1 MLQIFTSSQ
10 IETPNIFT
18 CSIKALRFP
27 FLSAPPAKRF
37 CPAPPSRSSQ
47 KHKSPRSRQVRRW
60 KIGGSCVM
68 LKDTSAGFWRAW
80 WMWMSRSK
88 SHNMRRGN
96 ARSLLSFSTKWPM
109 ETKEHTIASFVLNEV
124 ADGDKRVPQYL
135 ALLSENKDGMPF
147 DYNAI
152 RVFTWNVRRHR
163 YETAYRERNL
173 NGVLPVMVSK
183 ENFDKEGEL
192 PVFVLRVKDEDGNLT
207 ERKYKLATPIVKRVL
222 APGEQPPATRKRTR
236 RR

>member
-1 MLQIFTSSQ
+1 MLQIFTWSQ

-109 ETKEHTIASFVLNEV
+109 ETKGCRSISLCLARTKTACLSTTMPSASSPGTCGGT
-124 ADGDKRVPQYL
+124 AMR
-135 ALLSENKDGMPF
+135 LLTG
-147 DYNAI
+147 NAI
-152 RVFTWNVRRHR
+152 
-163 YETAYRERNL
+163 
-173 NGVLPVMVSK
+173 
-183 ENFDKEGEL
+183 
-192 PVFVLRVKDEDGNLT
+192 
-207 ERKYKLATPIVKRVL
+207 
-222 APGEQPPATRKRTR
+222 
-236 RR
+236 

>member
-68 LKDTSAGFWRAW
+68 LKDTSAGFWRLA
-80 WMWMSRSK
+80 SNLQQ
-88 SHNMRRGN
+88 HARGR
-96 ARSLLSFSTKWPM
+96 AAV
-109 ETKEHTIASFVLNEV
+109 EA
-124 ADGDKRVPQYL
+124 
-135 ALLSENKDGMPF
+135 LSE
-147 DYNAI
+147 
-152 RVFTWNVRRHR
+152 
-163 YETAYRERNL
+163 
-173 NGVLPVMVSK
+173 GV
-183 ENFDKEGEL
+183 
-192 PVFVLRVKDEDGNLT
+192 
-207 ERKYKLATPIVKRVL
+207 ATNR
-222 APGEQPPATRKRTR
+222 QQ
-236 RR
+236 